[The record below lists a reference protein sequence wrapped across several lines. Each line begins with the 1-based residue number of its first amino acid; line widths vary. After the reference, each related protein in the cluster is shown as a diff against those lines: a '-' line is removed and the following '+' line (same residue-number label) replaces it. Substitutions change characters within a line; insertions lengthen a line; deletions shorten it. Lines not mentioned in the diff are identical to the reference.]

1 MKRLSALLML
11 LSLLV
16 LAACSDTPEV
26 GTAPD
31 DAANVASFQFAIDPG
46 GEQVSVTQLAPA
58 GLGTQQFTQLDPETQ
73 LKLKNARYIFGANDT
88 LTIKAT
94 FTNITSNTNFLQPFS
109 FDPATSPQGGNY
121 LRSSEPTVTDADLGG
136 DGVLSPGETTSTLTF
151 TVKHKRERFLYIVQT
166 FAVTEPVNSGGCGA
180 DGVVE
185 SDVTIQTQADIDAL
199 SGCTRIEGSL
209 IVDTDASTL
218 DFSPLGSLQTIV
230 RSFLVENNPNLTS
243 ISGFDNLETAAT
255 FSTDIFDLIPE
266 FTIRNNPSL
275 TSISGFGELEEVGT
289 SIDIFGNDA
298 LTSVSGFGQ
307 LDSTGSV
314 FLFDNASLTS
324 VAGFGNLRSS
334 SIFIANN
341 PSLVSIPEFEALE
354 RSGTFFI
361 NNNDALVS
369 FSGFG
374 NLVSVESN
382 SQGFVGLFSVSD
394 NDALESFS
402 GFESLRL
409 VGGVASDSSGRFLI
423 EDNPSLISI
432 PEFGALE
439 AIVANDFT
447 DSSFSISNNA
457 SLLTISGFG
466 QLNRVEGDA
475 GGSVTLSDNASLESI
490 SGFTSLTFIPPGDEG
505 AFINGSL
512 NISNNDSL
520 TSISGFAPLPSSEL
534 TGQIVT
540 SQINDNDVFDC
551 SVPPQSNLPILPVNE
566 SVGNLVNC
574 PVKGPFFEST
584 AIVRTQAE
592 LDALEG
598 VDRVGGDLL
607 IFANE
612 MLDFSPLDDLET
624 VIGTL
629 RISSDVLTSVSGFGS
644 LESVGMDVDISE
656 NLRLTSISG
665 FGQLT
670 DIGGGFVARNN
681 GALTSVSGFGQ
692 LADVEVFVI
701 DDNAM
706 LTSVSG
712 FSSLSSG
719 NISNI
724 GRISGNTIFNCSV
737 PPQNELPFLPVDE
750 STGNLVDCPTD

>member
-1 MKRLSALLML
+1 MKRFFGLLVL

-16 LAACSDTPEV
+16 LAACSETPEV

-31 DAANVASFQFAIDPG
+31 NAANVASFQFDIDPG
-46 GEQVSVTQLAPA
+46 EEQVSVTQLEPTA
-58 GLGTQQFTQLDPETQ
+58 LGTQQFTQLDPDTQ
-73 LKLKNARYIFGANDT
+73 LRLKNARYIFGANNT

-109 FDPATSPQGGNY
+109 FGPATSPEGGNY
-121 LRSSEPTVTDADLGG
+121 LRSSEPRVTDADLGG

-151 TVKHKRERFLYIVQT
+151 TVEHKGEKFLYIVQA
-166 FAVTEPVNSGGCGA
+166 FAVTEPVNPGGCGA

-185 SDVTIQTQADIDAL
+185 GDAIIQTQADIDAL
-199 SGCTRIEGSL
+199 RGCTRIEGSL
-209 IVDTDASTL
+209 IVDTDAQTL

-243 ISGFDNLETAAT
+243 ISGF
-255 FSTDIFDLIPE
+255 
-266 FTIRNNPSL
+266 
-275 TSISGFGELEEVGT
+275 GGLEEVGT
-289 SIDIFGNDA
+289 SIDISGNGA
-298 LTSVSGFGQ
+298 LTSVSGFEQ

-324 VAGFGNLRSS
+324 VAGFNNLRSS

-341 PSLVSIPEFEALE
+341 PSLASIPAFGALE

-374 NLVSVESN
+374 NLVSVELDF
-382 SQGFVGLFSVSD
+382 QGFVGLFSVSD

-402 GFESLRL
+402 GFESLRF

-423 EDNPSLISI
+423 EDNPALVSI
-432 PEFGALE
+432 PAFGALE

-475 GGSVTLSDNASLESI
+475 GGSVTLSNNASLESI
-490 SGFTSLTFIPPGDEG
+490 SGFTSLTFIPPGEEE

-512 NISNNDSL
+512 NISDNPSL
-520 TSISGFAPLPSSEL
+520 TSISGFALLPSSEP

-540 SQINDNDVFDC
+540 SQINNNSVFDC
-551 SVPPQSNLPILPVNE
+551 SVPPQSNLPFLPVNE

-574 PVKGPFFEST
+574 PVKGPFFESN

-607 IFANE
+607 IFADE
-612 MLDFSPLDDLET
+612 PLDFSPLDDLET
-624 VIGTL
+624 VIGTI

-644 LESVGMDVDISE
+644 LESVGVDIDISE

-665 FGQLT
+665 FGQLA
-670 DIGGGFVARNN
+670 DIGGGFFARNN

-692 LADVEVFVI
+692 LADVEAFVI

-712 FSSLSSG
+712 FGSLTG
-719 NISNI
+719 NISNVS
-724 GRISGNTIFNCSV
+724 RISGNTAFDCSI
-737 PPQNELPFLPVDE
+737 PPQSNLPFLPVDE
-750 STGNLVDCPTD
+750 STGNLVNCPTE